1 VHQLSSTAF
10 VGRAR
15 ELGELHSGLED
26 VLEGH
31 GRFFLVTGEPG
42 IGKTRLAE
50 ELAGLANER
59 GVLVNWGLCWDGA
72 GAPAYWPWIQIFR
85 SCFRSS
91 GYSPTDLIADA
102 EHLSLANLVPEIF
115 ERGGSKGAATTAAA
129 SNASEQD
136 RFRFFDSVTRV
147 LQTLSLAR
155 PLAILM
161 DDLHAADQASLQLL
175 IFIARGLR
183 QTRIFLL
190 GTYRDN
196 EIRNSPAASGL
207 FANLT
212 HEARELPLS
221 RFNGSEIEE
230 YLSRCA
236 VRLNSSLRD
245 GLAQVSGGNPLFL
258 DGVVRMLQRQ
268 QTQPDQPISP
278 ADFNVPDGVREA
290 IRSRVQRL
298 SPEARSLLRVASV
311 IGKEFELECI
321 QQVDGRSLVVL
332 LPVIDELSQ
341 DGIIIPAS
349 VESSFRFCHDLIRD
363 TIYKDIPTPERLE
376 LHEKVAQSIERIN
389 RSEPTQCS
397 DVSGGG
403 IGLVALEA
411 VFRVKPPIL
420 RSNIGVHLAR
430 LAYHYEIAASVGNLA
445 KAIDYQIQAG
455 EAALIVF
462 AYEET
467 TRHWTRAIQLLERRI
482 GSEKQRAELYFR
494 LGWMQASI
502 DRPTR
507 IRYLEEALKLYA
519 GIDEP
524 YEKARVHITL
534 GGFYSGPWIATHTD
548 IPRALEHY
556 REAETLLRQ
565 APPRNSSARI
575 WAELEWMRA
584 VTAVRALAT
593 REGTRAARCAMAIA
607 RDLGDDMLL
616 TWSSLMCSL
625 HLGNAGQLAEAR
637 KLAERVLQSAD
648 QINDTALAV
657 DAACRPGMQAS
668 LYDPRLSERW
678 YRAELVKPRT
688 ANSVYPRQLL
698 ARRLGEVTL
707 WRDAREAEKLLPEMS
722 NDPATW
728 SPGFIAF
735 WKGDWEEAE
744 EFWTTTYEH
753 SRRVGGH
760 DEGLPYLSF
769 LAWTRRLL
777 SRYPDSH
784 ALLDEA
790 LKVCSEEPLEL
801 IEMWV
806 RPEFVVLCTE
816 MSKIEQAQPHLDRC
830 RELIAT
836 AEDWC
841 GLAGRVTLAEA
852 VVAAARG
859 DLARANTEFAQA
871 VSIFRSYDIP
881 FWEAETFYYWAHTL
895 NSAGEYARAAEQLDT
910 VVEIYRRAE
919 AGPRWIERALA
930 KKCAP
935 RPSTIAA
942 TRDREARFR
951 REGDYWLVSFDGTSA
966 RLKHAKGM
974 VYLAYLLQHPSIEF
988 SAVDLIYVDQGH
1000 EPASESAHLQDGEDQ
1015 HDLRN
1020 DLGDA
1025 GVALDSEAKTQY
1037 RRRIK
1042 ELREELDEAKQLN
1055 DMGRTE
1061 RLQAEINFFTAEL
1074 VAAVTKN
1081 GKDRKAASHVERARL
1096 AVYKR
1101 IEFSLREIRRA
1112 NPVLAAHLTAAI
1124 RTGYNCIYLPKKPIQ
1139 WTF

>member
-1 VHQLSSTAF
+1 M
-10 VGRAR
+10 
-15 ELGELHSGLED
+15 
-26 VLEGH
+26 
-31 GRFFLVTGEPG
+31 
-42 IGKTRLAE
+42 
-50 ELAGLANER
+50 
-59 GVLVNWGLCWDGA
+59 
-72 GAPAYWPWIQIFR
+72 
-85 SCFRSS
+85 
-91 GYSPTDLIADA
+91 
-102 EHLSLANLVPEIF
+102 
-115 ERGGSKGAATTAAA
+115 
-129 SNASEQD
+129 
-136 RFRFFDSVTRV
+136 RV
-147 LQTLSLAR
+147 LQSLSLAR
-155 PLAILM
+155 PLAILL
-161 DDLHAADQASLQLL
+161 DDLHTADQASLQLL

-183 QTRIFLL
+183 QTPIFLL

-196 EIRNSPAASGL
+196 EIRNSPVASGI

-221 RFNGSEIEE
+221 KFNGTEIEE
-230 YLSRCA
+230 YLSRHA

-245 GLAQVSGGNPLFL
+245 ALAQVSGGNPLFL

-268 QTQPDQPISP
+268 QTQPDQSISP

-311 IGKEFELECI
+311 IGKEFELECV

-397 DVSGGG
+397 DVSGAG

-420 RSNIGVHLAR
+420 RSNLGVYLAR

-445 KAIDYQIQAG
+445 KAIDYHIQAG
-455 EAALIVF
+455 DAALIVF

-467 TRHWTRAIQLLERRI
+467 TRHWTRAIQLLESRI

-507 IRYLEEALKLYA
+507 IRYLEEALKLYT

-524 YEKARVHITL
+524 YQKARVHITL
-534 GGFYSGPWIATHTD
+534 GGWYSGPWIATHTD

-556 REAETLLRQ
+556 RQAETLLRQ
-565 APPRNSSARI
+565 APPRNSADHSGPPGCTTVAGAGLGLTFTGSSARI

-584 VTAVRALAT
+584 VTALRALAT
-593 REGTRAARCAMAIA
+593 REGTRAARSAMAIA

-616 TWSSLMCSL
+616 TWSSLFCSV

-637 KLAERVLQSAD
+637 KLTERVLQSAD
-648 QINDTALAV
+648 QINDVALAV

-668 LYDPRLSERW
+668 FYDPRLSERW

-830 RELIAT
+830 REIIAT
-836 AEDWC
+836 GEDWC
-841 GLAGRVTLAEA
+841 GLAGRVALAEA
-852 VVAAARG
+852 VVGAARG
-859 DLARANTEFAQA
+859 DLARANTEFGQA
-871 VSIFRSYDIP
+871 VSLFRSYDIP
-881 FWEAETFYYWAHTL
+881 FWEAETFYYWARTL
-895 NSAGEYARAAEQLDT
+895 NSAGEHARAAEKLDT
-910 VVEIYRRAE
+910 AVEIYRRAE

-930 KKCAP
+930 EKRTP
-935 RPSTIAA
+935 RSSSIAA
-942 TRDREARFR
+942 TRVSEARFH
-951 REGDYWLVSFDGTSA
+951 RECDFWEVSFGGISS
-966 RLKHAKGM
+966 RLKHAKGL
-974 VYLAYLLQHPSIEF
+974 VYLACLLQHPSIEF
-988 SAVDLIYVDQGH
+988 SAVDLVYVDQGH
-1000 EPASESAHLQDGEDQ
+1000 DLASGSAHLHDGGDQ
-1015 HDLRN
+1015 HDVRN

-1025 GVALDSEAKTQY
+1025 GVALDSKAKAQY

-1042 ELREELDEAKQLN
+1042 ELKEEVDEAKQLN
-1055 DMGRTE
+1055 DVGRTE
-1061 RLQAEINFFTAEL
+1061 RLQAELDFLTAEL

-1112 NPVLAAHLTAAI
+1112 NPALAAHLTAAI
-1124 RTGYNCIYLPKKPIQ
+1124 RTGYNCVYLPQTPIQ
-1139 WTF
+1139 WSF